1 MVGGGSRRDEGSLV
15 LNNTNVFAA
24 LDTRRKKKKSDKDR
38 KGGKGSSNSK
48 ENTGSAPKEPEPQKY
63 WTPAP
68 LNAKSWADVDDEDE
82 DDYYATSAPAQD
94 VWAVQEHEEQQQ
106 QSSTTDQLSH
116 AEVRHFICFNFLFFN
131 IIVRNKNV
139 LNIRLKVM
147 LEAEKFRFLMWQ
159 ALTPFSLCC

>member
-48 ENTGSAPKEPEPQKY
+48 ENSGSAPKEPEPQKY

-82 DDYYATSAPAQD
+82 DDYYASSAPAQD
-94 VWAVQEHEEQQQ
+94 IWAGQEHEEQQQ
-106 QSSTTDQLSH
+106 QQSTTTDQLSH
-116 AEVRHFICFNFLFFN
+116 AEVRHFICFYFVFN
-131 IIVRNKNV
+131 IIMRNKNV
-139 LNIRLKVM
+139 LTLG
-147 LEAEKFRFLMWQ
+147 
-159 ALTPFSLCC
+159 